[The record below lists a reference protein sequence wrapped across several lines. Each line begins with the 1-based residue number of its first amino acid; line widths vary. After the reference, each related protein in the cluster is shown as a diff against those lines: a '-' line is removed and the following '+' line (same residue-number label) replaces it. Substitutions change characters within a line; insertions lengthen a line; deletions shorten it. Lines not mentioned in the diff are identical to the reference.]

1 MPVMGKLQQPRSSRP
16 SAMVVVPLVVI
27 ALTLVG
33 LLVVGVVATFD
44 PFASNQV
51 DRSAPAVL
59 EKIQELERFTAAEGQ
74 FVQTVDFE
82 RDAKYLPSFLKGER
96 VVASVQGNVA
106 ATVDFGSLDQD
117 AVRVDDD
124 RRTISLRLPA
134 PELQPADIEE
144 SSTKILTR
152 DRGVI
157 DRAEDFFASSPTDD
171 TPLYRAAE
179 KKVDA
184 AAARSDLRE
193 TARTNTERWLRTFL
207 GAAGFDQVEISWAP
221 APN

>member
-1 MPVMGKLQQPRSSRP
+1 
-16 SAMVVVPLVVI
+16 VI
-27 ALTLVG
+27 ALTLLA
-33 LLVVGVVATFD
+33 LLVVGVVSTFD

-59 EKIQELERFTAAEGQ
+59 EKIRELEQFTAAEGQ

-82 RDAKYLPSFLKGER
+82 RDAKYLPSILKGER
-96 VVASVQGNVA
+96 VVASVQGNVSA
-106 ATVDFGSLDQD
+106 SVDFGGLDQD
-117 AVRVDDD
+117 AVKVSDD
-124 RRTISLRLPA
+124 RRTITLRLPA
-134 PELQPADIEE
+134 PELEAADIEE

-157 DRAEDFFASSPTDD
+157 DRAEDFFSSNPTDD
-171 TPLYRAAE
+171 LPLYRAAE

-184 AAARSDLRE
+184 AAARSDLQQ

-207 GAAGFDQVEISWAP
+207 GAAGFDTVNISWAP
-221 APN
+221 APG

>member
-1 MPVMGKLQQPRSSRP
+1 MGKLQQQKPSRP
-16 SAMVVVPLVVI
+16 SALLVVPLVVI
-27 ALTLVG
+27 ALTLAA
-33 LLVVGVVATFD
+33 LLVVGVVSTFD

-59 EKIQELERFTAAEGQ
+59 EKIKELEQFTAAEGQ

-82 RDAKYLPSFLKGER
+82 RDAKYLPSLLKGER
-96 VVASVQGNVA
+96 VVASVQGNVD

-117 AVRVDDD
+117 AVKVSDN

-157 DRAEDFFASSPTDD
+157 DRAEDFFSSNPTDD

-184 AAARSDLRE
+184 AAARSDLQQ
-193 TARTNTERWLRTFL
+193 TARSNTERWLRTFL
-207 GAAGFDQVEISWAP
+207 GAAGFDKVVISWAP
-221 APN
+221 APS

>member
-1 MPVMGKLQQPRSSRP
+1 MGKLQQPQRSRP
-16 SAMVVVPLVVI
+16 SALLVVPLVVI
-27 ALTLVG
+27 ALTLVA
-33 LLVVGVVATFD
+33 LLVVGVVSTFD

-59 EKIQELERFTAAEGQ
+59 EKIQELEQFTAAEGQ

-82 RDAKYLPSFLKGER
+82 RDAKYLPSFLQGER

-117 AVRVDDD
+117 AVKVSDD

-157 DRAEDFFASSPTDD
+157 DRAEDFFSSNPTDD

-184 AAARSDLRE
+184 AAARSDLQQ

-207 GAAGFDQVEISWAP
+207 GAAGFDKVVISWAP
-221 APN
+221 APS

>member
-1 MPVMGKLQQPRSSRP
+1 
-16 SAMVVVPLVVI
+16 MVVAPLVVI
-27 ALTLVG
+27 ALTLVA

-44 PFASNQV
+44 PFATNQI

-59 EKIQELERFTAAEGQ
+59 QKIQELERFTAAEGQ

-106 ATVDFGSLDQD
+106 ATVDFGSLGPD
-117 AVRVDDD
+117 AVRVGDGG
-124 RRTISLRLPA
+124 RSISLRLPA

-184 AAARSDLRE
+184 AAAQSDLE
-193 TARTNTERWLRTFL
+193 QTARTNTERWFRAFL
-207 GAAGFDQVEISWAP
+207 GAAGFDKVVISWAP
-221 APN
+221 APG

>member
-1 MPVMGKLQQPRSSRP
+1 MGKLQQPKSSRP
-16 SAMVVVPLVVI
+16 SALLVVPLAVI
-27 ALTLVG
+27 ALTLLA
-33 LLVVGVVATFD
+33 LLVVGVVSTFD

-59 EKIQELERFTAAEGQ
+59 EKIRELEQFTAAEGQ

-82 RDAKYLPSFLKGER
+82 RDAKYLPSILKGER
-96 VVASVQGNVA
+96 VVASVQGNVSA
-106 ATVDFGSLDQD
+106 SVDFGGLDQD
-117 AVRVDDD
+117 AVKVSDD
-124 RRTISLRLPA
+124 RRTITLRLPA
-134 PELQPADIEE
+134 PELEAADIEE

-157 DRAEDFFASSPTDD
+157 DRAEDFFSSNPTDD
-171 TPLYRAAE
+171 LPLYRAAE

-184 AAARSDLRE
+184 AAARSDLQQ

-207 GAAGFDQVEISWAP
+207 GAAGFDTVNISWAP
-221 APN
+221 APG

>member
-1 MPVMGKLQQPRSSRP
+1 MGKLQQPKSSRP
-16 SAMVVVPLVVI
+16 SALLVVPLAVI
-27 ALTLVG
+27 ALTLLA
-33 LLVVGVVATFD
+33 LLVVGVVSTFD

-59 EKIQELERFTAAEGQ
+59 EKIRELEQFTAAEGQ

-82 RDAKYLPSFLKGER
+82 RDAKYLPSILKGER
-96 VVASVQGNVA
+96 VVASVQGNVSA
-106 ATVDFGSLDQD
+106 SVDFGGLDQD
-117 AVRVDDD
+117 AVKVSDDP
-124 RRTISLRLPA
+124 RTITLRLPA
-134 PELQPADIEE
+134 PELQAADIEE

-157 DRAEDFFASSPTDD
+157 DRAEDFFSSNPTDD
-171 TPLYRAAE
+171 LPLYRAAE

-184 AAARSDLRE
+184 AAARSDLQQ

-207 GAAGFDQVEISWAP
+207 GAAGFDTVNISWAP
-221 APN
+221 APG

>member
-1 MPVMGKLQQPRSSRP
+1 MGKLQQPKSSRP
-16 SAMVVVPLVVI
+16 SALLVVPLVVI
-27 ALTLVG
+27 ALTLLA
-33 LLVVGVVATFD
+33 LLVVGVVSTFD

-59 EKIQELERFTAAEGQ
+59 EKIQELEQFTAAEGQ

-82 RDAKYLPSFLKGER
+82 RDAKYLPSILKGER
-96 VVASVQGNVA
+96 VVASVQGNVS
-106 ATVDFGSLDQD
+106 ATVDFGGLDQN
-117 AVRVDDD
+117 AVKVSGD
-124 RRTISLRLPA
+124 RRTITLRLPA
-134 PELQPADIEE
+134 PELQAADIEE

-157 DRAEDFFASSPTDD
+157 DRAEDFFSSNPTDD
-171 TPLYRAAE
+171 LPLYRAAE

-184 AAARSDLRE
+184 AAARSDLQQ

-207 GAAGFDQVEISWAP
+207 GAAGFDTVNISWAP
-221 APN
+221 APG

>member
-1 MPVMGKLQQPRSSRP
+1 MGKLQQPKSSRP
-16 SAMVVVPLVVI
+16 SALLVVPLAVI
-27 ALTLVG
+27 ALTLLA
-33 LLVVGVVATFD
+33 LLVVGVVSTFD

-59 EKIQELERFTAAEGQ
+59 EKIRELEQFTAAEGQ

-82 RDAKYLPSFLKGER
+82 RDAKYLPSILKGER
-96 VVASVQGNVA
+96 VVASVQGNVS
-106 ATVDFGSLDQD
+106 ATVDFGGLDQD
-117 AVRVDDD
+117 AVKVSDD
-124 RRTISLRLPA
+124 RRTITLRLPA
-134 PELQPADIEE
+134 PELEAADIEE

-157 DRAEDFFASSPTDD
+157 DRAEDFFSSNPTDD
-171 TPLYRAAE
+171 LPLYRAAE

-184 AAARSDLRE
+184 AAARSDLQQ

-207 GAAGFDQVEISWAP
+207 GAAGFDTVNISWAP
-221 APN
+221 APG